1 MTVFVVSSVGS
12 SVHSFLVVVVVVV
25 IVVVSIST
33 AVFVLGRRLLRA
45 WVSSSCLAVFF
56 VVLGRS
62 LRAWS
67 YSSCL
72 NDFVTASFRR

>member
-45 WVSSSCLAVFF
+45 WPSSSSCLAVFF
-56 VVLGRS
+56 VLGRL
-62 LRAWS
+62 LRA
-67 YSSCL
+67 
-72 NDFVTASFRR
+72 